1 VVTSFV
7 PEKEQEKNFKHG
19 SFFLSKNSTFARP
32 KRKTRL
38 FFKKI
43 AFFARNMAHHK
54 SALKRIRQNEKR
66 RLQNRYYKKTART
79 AIKNLR
85 DLKEKA
91 EAETFLPKVISMI
104 DKLAKRGNI
113 HRNKAANLKSG
124 LTRHVNA
131 LAAAQ

>member
-1 VVTSFV
+1 
-7 PEKEQEKNFKHG
+7 
-19 SFFLSKNSTFARP
+19 
-32 KRKTRL
+32 
-38 FFKKI
+38 
-43 AFFARNMAHHK
+43 MAHHK

-85 DLKEKA
+85 ELKYQEEAKA
-91 EAETFLPKVISMI
+91 FLPKVVSMI
-104 DKLAKRGNI
+104 DRLAKKGNI

-131 LAAAQ
+131 MAS